1 MGVTYTMDFMRTAIN
16 AHLPVA
22 LGDIMHMDGTRGG
35 FQSLRVHSHL
45 ARVKPRLSHTPA
57 KPAGSS

>member
-1 MGVTYTMDFMRTAIN
+1 MGFTYTMDFMRSAIN
-16 AHLPVA
+16 AHLSVA
-22 LGDIMHMDGTRGG
+22 LGDSMPMDGTRGD

-45 ARVKPRLSHTPA
+45 AHVKPRLSRTPV